1 MAPGPGLGLVLPKGP
16 GPVADWPRAAAAF
29 AQLESDGCSA
39 IWLTDHL
46 FFPADTPDALTMA
59 AVAAS
64 ATTDCVIGT
73 GVIQL
78 PLRQVAAVAK
88 SASTLSALSGARFV
102 LGVGLGEHSEEYERA
117 GATFRN
123 RGVALDRGIAE
134 LRELWAPGDS
144 WFEQHPAAPNIP
156 IWVGGRSERSLQRTA
171 ELGDGWFPMFISAAG
186 FARRSTQLD
195 ELLINAGRAPASLL
209 RAVLV
214 IASIDGPR
222 WSADDARTWAT
233 NLFRADPQ
241 AIGRHVITGSA
252 KKITTALAAFRAA
265 GADHIAVLI
274 ASDDALR
281 AYKSIAELWPE
292 FRPVQTS
299 E

>member
-1 MAPGPGLGLVLPKGP
+1 MNRQALIPGPGLGLVLPKGP
-16 GPVADWPRAAAAF
+16 GPVADWPEAAAAF

-64 ATTDCVIGT
+64 ATTDCMIGT

-88 SASTLSALSGARFV
+88 SASTLSAISGGRFI
-102 LGVGLGEHSEEYERA
+102 LGVGIGEHSEEYDRA
-117 GATFRN
+117 GSSFRN
-123 RGVALDRGIAE
+123 RGAALDRGISE
-134 LRELWAPGDS
+134 LRELWTPGDS
-144 WFEQHPAAPNIP
+144 WFEQHPAAPNTP

-171 ELGDGWFPMFISAAG
+171 RTGDGWFPMFISAAG

-195 ELLINAGRAPASLL
+195 SLLVDAGRDPATLQ

-214 IASIDGPR
+214 IASIDQPE
-222 WSADDARTWAT
+222 WSGDDALAWAT
-233 NLFRADPQ
+233 EHFRADPQ
-241 AIGRHVITGSA
+241 ALKRYVITGSVGKVA
-252 KKITTALAAFRAA
+252 DTLAEFREA
-265 GADHIAVLI
+265 GAQHIAVLV
-274 ASDDALR
+274 ASDDSLR
-281 AYKSIAELWPE
+281 TYRSLAQQWSRA
-292 FRPVQTS
+292 
-299 E
+299 